1 MSAITATATG
11 PGPDADDLDLRQV
24 ARKPLV
30 RRVFSSTG
38 AWVFVIDLVL
48 IAIFTVL
55 SPSGAFLSLSNVQS
69 ILMGGTEAL
78 LLALG
83 LALMM
88 GSGLIDFSLG
98 ANLVL
103 SSITGALV
111 IQRIT
116 GEYNAEGVYPHLG
129 WAIVVGF
136 VVAVLTGMAF
146 GAVNGLVTAYLQ
158 VNAFIATLGTMGIG
172 LGLALVITRGGNV
185 TGLPIQL
192 SQNIGARMV
201 GGAVPLTTL
210 VALVLAVGIYAL
222 IRFTRF
228 GMRSMALG
236 SSKAAADR
244 AGIKTKSH
252 ALKVAIIAGSLCGIA
267 GFVDLSRFGGTTT
280 SGHGNDAL
288 NAVTAVII
296 GGTLL
301 QGGRVSI
308 IGTIWGTVLAVVL
321 QNGLVVIGV
330 QPYYQQI
337 AVGVV
342 LIAAVTVDRFRTLR
356 QRS

>member
-1 MSAITATATG
+1 MSAVDTIAADHG
-11 PGPDADDLDLRQV
+11 PVDPDLRQV
-24 ARKPLV
+24 ARKPFA
-30 RRVFSSTG
+30 RRVLATTG
-38 AWVFVIDLVL
+38 AWVFVIDALLVL
-48 IAIFTVL
+48 AFTVL
-55 SPSGAFLSLSNVQS
+55 SPSGAFLSLNNVQS
-69 ILMGGTEAL
+69 ILLSGTEAL
-78 LLALG
+78 LLGLG

-88 GSGLIDFSLG
+88 GSGQIDFSLG

-103 SSITGALV
+103 SSITGALT
-111 IQRIT
+111 IQHIT
-116 GEYNAEGVYPHLG
+116 GAYNAAGTYPHLG
-129 WAIVVGF
+129 WAVVAGF
-136 VVAVLTGMAF
+136 LVAVLTGTAF

-172 LGLALVITRGGNV
+172 LGIALVITKGGNV
-185 TGLPIQL
+185 TGLPVQL

-201 GGAVPLTTL
+201 AGAVPLTTL
-210 VALVLAVGIYAL
+210 VALVLAAAL
-222 IRFTRF
+222 AAMIRFTRF

-244 AGIKTKSH
+244 AGIRTKSH
-252 ALKVAIIAGSLCGIA
+252 ALKVAMIAGAMGGVA

-280 SGHGNDAL
+280 AGHGNDAL

-321 QNGLVVIGV
+321 QNGLIVVGV

-342 LIAAVTVDRFRTLR
+342 LIAAVTVDRVRSVR